1 MKDTRLE
8 PRLQKQFNYGTSGT
22 DLIHGELKNL
32 MYETEQKLN
41 LEVSPRQRRY
51 WEGKLDALQH
61 LYILTYQIAFAKSE
75 RKEKECCEHEY
86 ESGCSCCM
94 GDCETCCG

>member
-8 PRLQKQFNYGTSGT
+8 SRLQKQLDYGTSGT

-41 LEVSPRQRRY
+41 LEISPRQRRY

-61 LYILTYQIAFAKSE
+61 VYTLTYQIAFAKAE
-75 RKEKECCEHEY
+75 REEKR
-86 ESGCSCCM
+86 
-94 GDCETCCG
+94 